1 MLLGGASASWSLICL
16 CGVASGPAHR
26 EVIGRL
32 PEDRLTDLAKACSPS
47 ICIKSGLTPQQPA
60 ILGKVLL
67 RKQDAADRQRSR
79 KPHVIV
85 GLL

>member
-1 MLLGGASASWSLICL
+1 VRWSSFSRLKCP
-16 CGVASGPAHR
+16 V
-26 EVIGRL
+26 GRL
-32 PEDRLTDLAKACSPS
+32 TVDHVTDLAKACSPPV
-47 ICIKSGLTPQQPA
+47 CIQSGLTPQQPA

-67 RKQDAADRQRSR
+67 RKQDAADRQQSR